1 MSSKE
6 LKAQAL
12 QSLSGKW
19 GTAVGLFLVLEL
31 IMVGASAISVIPII
45 GPFAFVFLSGAL
57 SAGMVIFSL
66 NLLNGSGQFEDGFK
80 GFNQFMRF
88 GGAAFM
94 VSLFT
99 ALWSL
104 LFLIPGIIKGYSYS
118 MTLFI
123 MAEDPEIGIMEAITK
138 SREMMDGHK
147 MNLFVV
153 HLTFIGWA
161 LLSALTFGIGALWLT
176 PYIQVTEA
184 AFYNSIKLA
193 TVQPAMA

>member
-12 QSLSGKW
+12 QGLRGKW

-31 IMVGASAISVIPII
+31 ILTVASLLGVIPII
-45 GPFAFVFLSGAL
+45 GAVVFVFLTGAL
-57 SAGMVIFSL
+57 SAGMAIFSL
-66 NLLNGSGQFEDGFK
+66 NLLDGHGEFEDGFK

-88 GGAAFM
+88 GGAVFM
-94 VSLFT
+94 MSLFT

-104 LFLIPGIIKGYSYS
+104 LFVIPGIIKGYSYS

-123 MAEDPEIGIMEAITK
+123 MAEDPEIGIMDAITK

-147 MNLFVV
+147 MNLFVL

-161 LLSALTFGIGALWLT
+161 LLAALTLGIGALWLT
-176 PYIQVTEA
+176 PYVQVTEA
-184 AFYNSIKLA
+184 AFYNSVKPA